1 MSNFKVK
8 SPPWVIG
15 YSSPGVTN
23 SWQQQSAAQIKW
35 AVDQNKD
42 KIKNYYWTNAKE
54 SIPKQIADVEDL
66 VTKGIDALIIATV
79 NTEALNRT
87 LRKAIKAGIPVILHE
102 RSVSD
107 PNAYSAWMSV
117 DNVEQ
122 GRIQFR
128 FIAEQLGGKG
138 NIVIMHGLPGI
149 GPTVDQNQGYADIQ
163 KKYPGIKVLATEY
176 CSYSRQMG
184 KTKMENVLQAYPN
197 IDGVLNNSGLHGI
210 GVFEAA
216 KEAGRLG
223 KIKAWSGDDIIGWL
237 KIIHNNNLK
246 SAIAP
251 VPNWGIVDALY
262 VAFDLLQGKQTRKV
276 WVIPSERVDY
286 SNIPA
291 LGVLDLPDD
300 LWLSPVPPDVLLK
313 YMKNL

>member
-1 MSNFKVK
+1 MGMRQSKGKTVVIVIGLFLFSVSLLFPTDLLARSSWLELAKKRGLPISVPVKTSPLVDMSNFKKK

-23 SWQQQSAAQIKW
+23 SWQQQSAAQLMW
-35 AVDQNKD
+35 AVEQNGD

-107 PNAYSAWMSV
+107 PNAYSVWMSV

-149 GPTVDQNQGYADIQ
+149 GPTVDQNQGYAEIQ

-176 CSYSRQMG
+176 CNYSRQMG
-184 KTKMENVLQAYPN
+184 KTK
-197 IDGVLNNSGLHGI
+197 I
-210 GVFEAA
+210 
-216 KEAGRLG
+216 
-223 KIKAWSGDDIIGWL
+223 
-237 KIIHNNNLK
+237 
-246 SAIAP
+246 
-251 VPNWGIVDALY
+251 
-262 VAFDLLQGKQTRKV
+262 
-276 WVIPSERVDY
+276 
-286 SNIPA
+286 
-291 LGVLDLPDD
+291 
-300 LWLSPVPPDVLLK
+300 
-313 YMKNL
+313 